1 MANYFPRHTVAWKI
15 EEPRA
20 FRRLTLSLVEM
31 AVLTGVA
38 LRLFRSL
45 VLTHGQNS
53 WLYLGGTFA
62 LGGILLFGMT
72 TAHLGNYT
80 VRHWL
85 WRGPVFGLVEA
96 AAELATAM
104 VLIAVGREPIG
115 TERAEFSDW
124 TRIAGD
130 VLLYRVVPVIVFVAV
145 LAGVVQLVRYTL
157 IKGEDR
163 DHTLEAIHEEIERER
178 AAEATND

>member
-20 FRRLTLSLVEM
+20 FRRLTLSLAEM
-31 AVLTGVA
+31 AILTGVA

-62 LGGILLFGMT
+62 LGGIILFGMA
-72 TAHLGNYT
+72 TAHLGNYP

-85 WRGPVFGLVEA
+85 WRAPLFGLVEG

-104 VLIAVGREPIG
+104 LLIAVGREPIG
-115 TERAEFSDW
+115 TGRAQFTDW
-124 TRIAGD
+124 AMIAGD
-130 VLLYRVVPVIVFVAV
+130 LFLYRVVPVVIFAAV
-145 LAGVVQLVRYTL
+145 LAGIVQLVRYTL

-163 DHTLEAIHEEIERER
+163 DSTLEAIQEEIEREK
-178 AAEATND
+178 ATE

>member
-31 AVLTGVA
+31 ALLTGVA

-45 VLTHGQNS
+45 VLTHGANS
-53 WLYLGGTFA
+53 WLYLGGAFA
-62 LGGILLFGMT
+62 LGGIILFGMA

-85 WRGPVFGLVEA
+85 WRAPVFGLVES

-104 VLIAVGREPIG
+104 ILIAVGREPIG
-115 TERAEFSDW
+115 TGRAELSDW
-124 TRIAGD
+124 PRIAAD
-130 VLLYRVVPVIVFVAV
+130 LFLYRVVPVVIFAVV
-145 LAGVVQLVRYTL
+145 LAGIVQLVRYTL

-163 DHTLEAIHEEIERER
+163 DSTLEAIQEEIEREK
-178 AAEATND
+178 ATE